1 MSTPHRPSPP
11 PAAPPAKPPGSGP
24 DMLSIGMGLAVVL
37 LALPAAL
44 GALWARRFVK
54 SRQRTVAMLALVGG
68 LLFAAVCL
76 KPFKA
81 HITESRDTIKAA
93 KTMNGLGGFFSA
105 ATGAL
110 PLIWLYTLPLTP
122 ILTLVWDSVRPKSLD
137 EQQTLEGEKKQEKAQ
152 LAVDSA
158 RRRISHAVVRGLEP
172 KDLAPGVDSAAVLA
186 AKISGGSVFFARE
199 YKKLLYLNTDTG
211 ASSLHMLF
219 AGENGSGKT
228 VSMLRVAAAIAAVT
242 EWDIFFVNPKNDRD
256 TMQTFYDLML
266 HYDRP
271 CRLFPQEAYNG
282 WEGDSGALLSRIMA
296 IPGYATEGAAS
307 YYSDMAEVYL
317 RAVLNTGEPMPTSFE
332 ELERRL
338 DYDRLAA
345 QYEEHPAGFARV
357 STIRKEDAKGVV
369 MRFAMMTPKL
379 SMIRGDGWKL
389 ADTRA
394 AYFGLPIMANE
405 RDAQALAKFLLE
417 DIKHYLS
424 VRKDPRR
431 RAVFILDEFSSL
443 GTESVIRLAEMAR
456 SLGGII
462 MLGTQTLAGLGDL
475 DQQQRIVGNVS
486 VLLHR
491 MSAPE
496 ELTRLAGVQEVMVKT
511 GHYQGKE
518 RVKRGTYRI
527 EDADIIPAQDVR
539 TLPTGCAWVIARGV
553 AAKVQMGM
561 PPDVPE
567 VPIIIQRKRPA
578 ATAALATVRLAAPAP
593 TERHP
598 DDDVTVFAGVTTPN
612 AGTQDITHQA
622 HTDAHDAA
630 AAVTDQHQTDAEEA
644 RADASNAAA
653 DELEEARSDTDGDD
667 LRAMDN
673 DPDMPLDTDDPDL
686 PLDTD
691 DTPDMPPDELLD
703 DSRNDPQRMPEGAAA
718 QEESAD
724 GPDDDDDTLSP
735 F

>member
-1 MSTPHRPSPP
+1 MSTHHHPYPP
-11 PAAPPAKPPGSGP
+11 PPAPPAKPAGSGP

-44 GALWARRFVK
+44 GALWACRFVK
-54 SRQRTVAMLALVGG
+54 SRQGTVAMLALVGG
-68 LLFAAVCL
+68 LLFAAVCS
-76 KPFKA
+76 KPFKT
-81 HITESRDTIKAA
+81 HITESRDTIKSA
-93 KTMNGLGGFFSA
+93 KTMDGIGGFFSA

-137 EQQTLEGEKKQEKAQ
+137 EQQALDVEKKQEKAQ
-152 LAVDSA
+152 IVVDSA
-158 RRRISHAVVRGLEP
+158 RRRISRAVGRSLEGKP
-172 KDLAPGVDSAAVLA
+172 VAAGIDSAAVLA
-186 AKISGGSVFFARE
+186 AKISGTNPFFATE
-199 YKKLLYLNTDTG
+199 HKKLLYLTTNTG
-211 ASSLHMLF
+211 ASSLHMMF
-219 AGENGSGKT
+219 IGENGAGKT
-228 VSMLRVAAAIAAVT
+228 VSMLRVAAAIAAT
-242 EWDIFFVNPKNDRD
+242 TDWDVFFINPKNDRA
-256 TMQTFYDLML
+256 TMQQFYDLMA
-266 HYDRP
+266 HSGRT

-332 ELERRL
+332 ELEDRL

-379 SMIRGDGWKL
+379 TMIRGDGWKL

-394 AYFGLPIMANE
+394 AYFGLPVMANE
-405 RDAQALAKFLLE
+405 RDSQALAKFLLE

-424 VRKDPRR
+424 VRKNPNR
-431 RAVFILDEFSSL
+431 RAVFLIDEFSAL

-456 SLGGII
+456 SLGGVI

-475 DQQQRIVGNVS
+475 DQQQRIVGNLS
-486 VLLHR
+486 ILLHR

-511 GHYQGKE
+511 GHYQGRE
-518 RVKRGTYRI
+518 RVKRGTYRM
-527 EDADIIPAQDVR
+527 EEADIIPAQDVR
-539 TLPTGCAWVIARGV
+539 TLPTGACWIIARGV

-561 PPDVPE
+561 PPDIPE

-598 DDDVTVFAGVTTPN
+598 DDDVTVFAGVTTSDAEPQDTTHQECTDGQGVGTAAATERHHADPEHASAD
-612 AGTQDITHQA
+612 AGDDTQDDPQEA
-622 HTDAHDAA
+622 H
-630 AAVTDQHQTDAEEA
+630 
-644 RADASNAAA
+644 R
-653 DELEEARSDTDGDD
+653 DTDD
-667 LRAMDN
+667 
-673 DPDMPLDTDDPDL
+673 DPDMPLDDDDDPDML
-686 PLDTD
+686 LDLD
-691 DTPDMPPDELLD
+691 DPDMPPDELLD

-724 GPDDDDDTLSP
+724 GPDDDDDTFAS